1 MYNSLMM
8 ELKIKRFNELT
19 PDELY
24 RIAKLRVDVFVV
36 EQNCAYREFDDLDQ
50 DAIHVWLEEDGKI
63 LSYLRVLDRGVESEY
78 PALGR
83 VISAVR
89 GEGLGARI
97 MQEGIKVAR
106 EVYNAEKIYLEA
118 QTYATKF
125 YEKQGFHVISDE
137 FMMDGIPHYKMLWE
151 KE

>member
-1 MYNSLMM
+1 M

-19 PDELY
+19 PYELY

-36 EQNCAYREFDDLDQ
+36 EQSCAYRELDDLDQ

-89 GEGLGARI
+89 GEGLGAKI
-97 MQEGIKVAR
+97 MQEGIKIAR

-118 QTYATKF
+118 QTYATRF

-137 FMMDGIPHYKMLWE
+137 FILDGIPHYKMLWE
-151 KE
+151 QEKL

>member
-1 MYNSLMM
+1 MM

-19 PDELY
+19 PYELY

-36 EQNCAYREFDDLDQ
+36 EQSCAYRELDDLDQ

-89 GEGLGARI
+89 GEGLGAKI
-97 MQEGIKVAR
+97 MQEGIKIAR

-118 QTYATKF
+118 QTYATRF

-137 FMMDGIPHYKMLWE
+137 FILDGIPHYKMLWE
-151 KE
+151 QEKL

>member
-24 RIAKLRVDVFVV
+24 HIAKLRVDVFVV

-63 LSYLRVLDRGVESEY
+63 ASYLRVLDRGVESEY

-83 VISAVR
+83 VISAIR

-106 EVYNAEKIYLEA
+106 EVYGAEKIYLEA

>member
-1 MYNSLMM
+1 MM

-19 PDELY
+19 PYELY
-24 RIAKLRVDVFVV
+24 RIAKLRVDVFLV
-36 EQNCAYREFDDLDQ
+36 EQSCAYRELDDLDQ

-89 GEGLGARI
+89 GEGLGAKI
-97 MQEGIKVAR
+97 MQEGIKIAR

-118 QTYATKF
+118 QTYATRF

-137 FMMDGIPHYKMLWE
+137 FILDGIPHYKMLWE
-151 KE
+151 QEKL